1 MSKLSRRALV
11 ASASSLPALA
21 IPTASLAASADPHDR
36 GATCEDPIFA
46 AIAAHQRAWAEFS
59 EKCSDLDQV
68 GANDEVDR
76 LSDAIDAAADELLD
90 ILPTTVAGV
99 CALLAYAAD
108 HACGGNSWP
117 DGYVDENPKTAWDR
131 ENGVSWEVFL
141 HRSLATALPTIAS
154 RSATRLSAPIE
165 RIHSKFKETKS
176 CPNRK

>member
-21 IPTASLAASADPHDR
+21 ISTPSLDAVLTSPTTT
-36 GATCEDPIFA
+36 GEDPIFA

-59 EKCSDLDQV
+59 EKCSDLDQA
-68 GANDEVDR
+68 GAKDEVSR
-76 LSDAIDAAADELLD
+76 LNDAIDAAADEMLD
-90 ILPTTVAGV
+90 VVPTTIAGG

-117 DGYVDENPKTAWDR
+117 DGYVAENPKTPWDR

-141 HRSLATALPTIAS
+141 HRSLAIALPTIVNQA
-154 RSATRLSAPIE
+154 ATLAA
-165 RIHSKFKETKS
+165 
-176 CPNRK
+176 